1 MNLNRQ
7 KIRVK
12 IHLSSRKLFH
22 LIIVAAHE
30 IVVTSKS
37 TASTELTE
45 PDMGCQNT
53 TP

>member
-1 MNLNRQ
+1 MNLNCQ

-45 PDMGCQNT
+45 RKFHYVNIKG
-53 TP
+53 